1 VDLLVRPARL
11 EDAEGVVR
19 AHEEASA
26 EMFHEVVGKPLAEFV
41 PFEARL
47 EQVQTSIA
55 KVSRDAQILV
65 AERDGRIVGMAVWRR
80 HPNGEGELKDL
91 HVVPEAWGTGVA
103 TELIAAAADGLRRAG
118 AEEAFLW
125 VGEANP
131 RARRFYER
139 EGWAPD
145 GTSQASSLGPTELR
159 YRQALGPARTSE

>member
-1 VDLLVRPARL
+1 
-11 EDAEGVVR
+11 
-19 AHEEASA
+19 
-26 EMFHEVVGKPLAEFV
+26 MFQEVVGKPLADFI

-47 EQVQTSIA
+47 EQFQSSIA
-55 KVSRDAQILV
+55 KVSEDAQILV
-65 AERDGRIVGMAVWRR
+65 ADSGGRIVGMAVWRR

-103 TELIAAAADGLRRAG
+103 KELIEAAVEGLRRAG
-118 AEEAFLW
+118 AEQAFLW

-145 GTSQASSLGPTELR
+145 GTSQASSLGPTELK
-159 YRQALGPARTSE
+159 YRRALGAASASE